1 MATPIVGSEINTQKI
16 DLYVMCPKCHVE
28 HKISIDSN
36 IITRSLRFPVKYAFI
51 HGEPKFILTLFIDR
65 QFQIRGIEV
74 SEYLEMQREDL
85 DRILDDNRSNTL
97 KDLSAAQ
104 IFVLIFIKK
113 GEIIRKYSNG
123 KSGILVDIR
132 RFQKLWKIGN
142 EFSGNKNADEYFLKF
157 SDYWVAGI
165 RFESCE
171 LNLVVAPNIDVDRLS
186 TQLMFLFEKIAS
198 EL

>member
-104 IFVLIFIKK
+104 IFVLIFIF
-113 GEIIRKYSNG
+113 ILTQVFSYYYYSD
-123 KSGILVDIR
+123 SRRPCILLRSSIKQANI
-132 RFQKLWKIGN
+132 FPL
-142 EFSGNKNADEYFLKF
+142 
-157 SDYWVAGI
+157 YWI
-165 RFESCE
+165 
-171 LNLVVAPNIDVDRLS
+171 
-186 TQLMFLFEKIAS
+186 
-198 EL
+198 